1 MSSAGTTDF
10 SICEI
15 GQIAVIVHDLE
26 RAVQFYRDVLGLQ
39 FLFEAPGMAFFQC
52 GGVRLMLG
60 LPEKPEYDHPAS
72 IIYYRVGDIDSAYE
86 TLRERGASFEREP
99 RVAHKGEGYE
109 LWLAFLR
116 DPDENLLALMSEVP
130 DA

>member
-10 SICEI
+10 SISEI

-26 RAVQFYRDVLGLQ
+26 RAVLFYRDVLGLQ

-86 TLRERGASFEREP
+86 TLREAAPASSVNRGLPTKVKVTSSGSPSSATRM
-99 RVAHKGEGYE
+99 RIC
-109 LWLAFLR
+109 LR
-116 DPDENLLALMSEVP
+116 
-130 DA
+130 

>member
-1 MSSAGTTDF
+1 MSAGTTDF
-10 SICEI
+10 SISEI
-15 GQIAVIVHDLE
+15 GQIAVVVHDLE

-39 FLFEAPGMAFFQC
+39 FLFDAPGMAFFQC

-72 IIYYRVGDIDSAYE
+72 IIYYRVADIDSAYE
-86 TLRERGASFEREP
+86 TLRMRGARLEREP
-99 RVAHKGEGYE
+99 RVTHKGEGYE

-116 DPDENLLALMSEVP
+116 DPDENLLALMSEVR